1 MRVITKSENIV
12 DLSSTSA
19 HVEFPIMP
27 QQQQLPVAHPQE
39 PQKATGFIRVIRAAG
54 YSLEGL
60 GSAYKHEAAFR
71 QEVWLAV
78 PMILL
83 ALFLPISGVAKA
95 LLIGSIAIVLLTEL
109 LNSAVEWVVDY
120 ISQQK
125 HPFAKRAKDMG
136 SAAVMISLCNCAA
149 IWVLVVGSHL
159 DTIRI
164 WLGI

>member
-1 MRVITKSENIV
+1 M
-12 DLSSTSA
+12 
-19 HVEFPIMP
+19 
-27 QQQQLPVAHPQE
+27 QQQQQPPPPEAATE
-39 PQKATGFIRVIRAAG
+39 PQKATGLIRIVRAAG

-71 QEVWLAV
+71 QEVWLAI
-78 PMILL
+78 PLILL
-83 ALFLPISGVAKA
+83 ALLFPISGIAKA
-95 LLIGSIAIVLLTEL
+95 LLIGSVALVLVTEL

-149 IWVLVVGSHL
+149 VWILVVGSEL
-159 DTIRI
+159 AVIRQ